1 MKKIEI
7 SKNVGVSEAAKNLA
21 ILAVLVFLCSHPA
34 MAQIEAAT
42 SVMNMLK
49 TTLVAVAVV
58 VVTCAIM
65 WAGFKMIFQ
74 AAGFK
79 DVANIFIGAIFIG
92 GAAAIA
98 ALLVPAAG

>member
-7 SKNVGVSEAAKNLA
+7 GKSVGMSEVAKNLA
-21 ILAVLVFLCSHPA
+21 VIAGLVFLCSHPA
-34 MAQIEAAT
+34 FAQIAAAT
-42 SVMNMLK
+42 SVMNTVKL
-49 TTLVAVAVV
+49 TLTGIAIV

-74 AAGFK
+74 SAGFK
-79 DVANIFIGAIFIG
+79 DIANIFIGAILIG

-98 ALLVPAAG
+98 AQLVPA